1 MKCSKKKQ
9 VYPHLHKLF
18 VADLNPTI
26 PIGVKSEMINES
38 SKYILNAFTYPW
50 KASVIVLT
58 VTHAL
63 TNRSKV
69 IPGRG
74 PYPVIGWEANTF

>member
-1 MKCSKKKQ
+1 MSL
-9 VYPHLHKLF
+9 P
-18 VADLNPTI
+18 NT
-26 PIGVKSEMINES
+26 
-38 SKYILNAFTYPW
+38 ILNAFTYPW
-50 KASVIVLT
+50 KASVIVFT

-74 PYPVIGWEANTF
+74 PYPVIGWEAVTFFEQLKKEH

>member
-1 MKCSKKKQ
+1 VFNKGAGLS
-9 VYPHLHKLF
+9 HLHKLF
-18 VADLNPTI
+18 VADLDPTI
-26 PIGVKSEMINES
+26 PIRVKSEWSMSLSNI
-38 SKYILNAFTYPW
+38 ILNAVTNPW